1 MNIDILEL
9 AALGLVIVFYAIIWY
24 LRKKKDWSFTKA
36 TFLAVGLGVIVGL
49 AFKNKYTYYSAFGTI
64 YTRLISAIVV
74 PLLFFSIIS
83 SITNLTEKIN
93 LKKIG
98 LKSVG
103 FLLLNTLIACTFALL
118 FSVFFHI

>member
-9 AALGLVIVFYAIIWY
+9 AALGLVLVFYAIIWY

-83 SITNLTEKIN
+83 SITKHKEKIN
-93 LKKIG
+93 LINYHNKCNS
-98 LKSVG
+98 L
-103 FLLLNTLIACTFALL
+103 
-118 FSVFFHI
+118 

>member
-9 AALGLVIVFYAIIWY
+9 AALGLVLVFYAIIWY

-74 PLLFFSIIS
+74 HYYSLVLFPASP
-83 SITNLTEKIN
+83 TLP
-93 LKKIG
+93 KK
-98 LKSVG
+98 
-103 FLLLNTLIACTFALL
+103 LI
-118 FSVFFHI
+118 